1 MRIVWIDTDFAALAG
16 HTGTRTFE
24 MSRQLAAGGHEVEVV
39 CSDRRLPELLP
50 SGFRSFHRSE
60 VDGVRVTIVNAG
72 LGRIREGRLG
82 WLRQL
87 AFTLLAC
94 GYLLRVR
101 RPDVV
106 CVTVPS
112 PGGLL
117 PALAAWWLRRVPFV
131 LEVRRLVVESLVGT
145 GRIRSPVLIG
155 AVTAL
160 IRCAY
165 RGAARIVALTDP
177 VARHIGADSA
187 FRGKIVLVPHC
198 CDLALF
204 GAGDGRRLRADNE
217 WEDRFICLHL
227 GSMSRVNGLEAI
239 LRAADVL
246 REDPK
251 FLFWLVGDGEHRDQ
265 IERNIR
271 DRGLHNVVIWDP
283 QPRTRLPDILAAA
296 DLCLMTVRPY
306 PVLEQAS
313 GTRLFDYLAAGRPV
327 LLNYG
332 GWQRDLLES
341 HGAGLGTGLGRHEEF
356 WQRLCELCDDPDRRA
371 EMGRNARRLA
381 EKQFDQQ
388 RWAAVF
394 EEVLAAACASG
405 SPLGGRGTGPRE
417 ARDV

>member
-1 MRIVWIDTDFAALAG
+1 MRIVWIDTDFAVLAG
-16 HTGTRTFE
+16 HTGTRTFAL
-24 MSRQLAAGGHEVEVV
+24 SRDLAARGHEVEVV
-39 CSDRRLPELLP
+39 CSDRRLPDLLP
-50 SGFRSFHRSE
+50 SGAWPFHSAE
-60 VDGVRVTIVNAG
+60 VEGVRVTIVHAG

-82 WLRQL
+82 WLRHL

-94 GYLLRVR
+94 GHLLRLQ

-112 PGGLL
+112 PAGVL
-117 PALAAWWLRRVPFV
+117 PALAARWLRRVPFV
-131 LEVRRLVVESLVGT
+131 LEVRRLVAESLVGT

-160 IRCAY
+160 VRSAY

-177 VARHIGADSA
+177 VVRHIGADPA
-187 FRGKIVLVPHC
+187 LRGKIVLVPHC

-204 GAGDGRRLRADNE
+204 AAGDGRRLRADNA
-217 WEDRFICLHL
+217 WEDRFICVHV

-251 FLFWLVGDGEHRDQ
+251 FLFWLIGDGEHRAM
-265 IERNIR
+265 IEGNIR
-271 DRGLHNVVIWDP
+271 DRNLHNVVIWDP
-283 QPRTRLPDILAAA
+283 QPRGRLPDILAAA

-356 WQRLCELCDDPDRRA
+356 WQRLCELCDDPVRRA
-371 EMGRNARRLA
+371 EMGRNARLLA
-381 EKQFDQQ
+381 EQQFDQR
-388 RWAAVF
+388 RWTAVF
-394 EEVLAAACASG
+394 EEVLAGACGAG
-405 SPLGGRGTGPRE
+405 HERVRLQNHR
-417 ARDV
+417 A